1 MNFRFFDDLVGSA
14 PGASQE
20 GKHLAKIYSAKTIEI
35 FLENLHKILKI
46 SKNFQIYLV
55 KLKKKFENVLLI
67 FKLFS
72 ENLEH
77 FE

>member
-20 GKHLAKIYSAKTIEI
+20 FRFREGNHSAKNYSAKTIEK

-46 SKNFQIYLV
+46 SKIL
-55 KLKKKFENVLLI
+55 
-67 FKLFS
+67 
-72 ENLEH
+72 
-77 FE
+77 

>member
-1 MNFRFFDDLVGSA
+1 MGSA

-20 GKHLAKIYSAKTIEI
+20 FRFREGKLSAKTIEI

-46 SKNFQIYLV
+46 SKIFQKSLV
-55 KLKKKFENVLLI
+55 KFKQIKKKFEKLEKFLLI
-67 FKLFS
+67 CKFFS
-72 ENLEH
+72 DNVKH